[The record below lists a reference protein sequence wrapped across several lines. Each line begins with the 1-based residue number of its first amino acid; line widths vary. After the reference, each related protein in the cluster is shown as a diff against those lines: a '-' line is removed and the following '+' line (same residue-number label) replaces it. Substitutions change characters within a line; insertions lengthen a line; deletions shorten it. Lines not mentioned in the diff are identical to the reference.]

1 MADAVLRRLNVPVA
15 AVALVGD
22 RLTTDMAMA
31 DAAGMVGVLVLSGVA
46 TTAEF
51 ASQFDPAALCDRGPH
66 PIAARARPPRHRD
79 HEENGT

>member
-1 MADAVLRRLNVPVA
+1 
-15 AVALVGD
+15 VALVGD

-46 TTAEF
+46 TTAEL
-51 ASQFDPAALCDRGPH
+51 AHSA
-66 PIAARARPPRHRD
+66 IRPRYVIEDLTQLLPERDHRD